1 MEEKTKFIK
10 YMGDSP
16 TMRILDFLI
25 TGRDFDYSLTDIANN
40 SGVGWATLYRLW
52 PSFIE
57 NKIVIPTRVIGKAK
71 LFQLNSQNEA
81 VQQLVKLYKTILRE
95 EMIEIVTERPVRKK
109 ILA

>member
-1 MEEKTKFIK
+1 
-10 YMGDSP
+10 
-16 TMRILDFLI
+16 MRILDFLI

-52 PSFIE
+52 SSFIE